1 MADYIWYK
9 DQKKKVVFDPGHYN
23 GANVDSKYPKYSEGT
38 QMLNLGMMLRKEYGT
53 PLTRTGSGDISFPTR
68 VTRAKSHGAGYLLS
82 IHTNYPTEGVIV
94 FYSYFRPQDRVLAEM
109 IGREVAKA
117 LGIKFRLATTRLNNQ
132 GFDYYGM
139 IRQPFNQ
146 GMRPLIIEHGSH
158 AQLANDTQNKLEKI
172 VKAYGNI
179 LNKTIEG
186 VDNMALRL
194 GDKGKAVEQL
204 QQDLI
209 KLGYEFIGVNS
220 KGVKVN
226 YGADGSYGGVTERIV
241 FQFQKENDLLV
252 DGIAG
257 PQVQTKLAELL
268 APKKMD
274 KLAEAKKLAK
284 KIMDL

>member
-209 KLGYEFIGVNS
+209 KLGYDLS
-220 KGVKVN
+220 PW
-226 YGADGSYGGVTERIV
+226 GADGILGPATEKVVI
-241 FQFQKENDLLV
+241 QFQKENDLLV

-274 KLAEAKKLAK
+274 KLAEAKNLAK